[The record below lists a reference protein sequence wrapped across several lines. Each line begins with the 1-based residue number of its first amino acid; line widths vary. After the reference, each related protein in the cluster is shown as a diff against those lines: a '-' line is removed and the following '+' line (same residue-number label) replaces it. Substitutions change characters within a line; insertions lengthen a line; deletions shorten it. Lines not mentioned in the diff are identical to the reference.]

1 MRESP
6 TVIPVHLFNTHGGAV
21 CPVAVAEPGKV
32 RLYACGPTVYK
43 HAHIGNMRTYV
54 FEDVLVRA
62 LRFAGYQ
69 VEHVMNITDV
79 GHLQSDADAGEDK
92 MSLAAI
98 EERRSPWDI
107 ARFYEAEFFRHASML
122 NIRRPSVVC
131 RATEHIDD
139 MIRMISTLQQKGF
152 AYQSGG
158 NVYFDIARFPQ
169 YADFAHLKL
178 DDTQS
183 TERVEFDGLKRNQ
196 QDFALWFS
204 QSKFP
209 NQIMKWESPW
219 GIGFPG
225 WHIECSAMATRYLG
239 DNIDIHCGGID
250 HIGVHHTNEIAQSE
264 CCLGHKWV
272 NHWFH
277 CGFLEIGDGKMSKS
291 SGRVLTVDTL
301 ATDGYPPLAYRYLV
315 LTSHYRGALTYSA
328 EAMQGATNAYA
339 NLVRRIQGI
348 RADAHGQA
356 AVSASALTSVTA
368 EEANAGAAASGE
380 AFGKAFFDA
389 IFNDLHTPTAL
400 ASLWSV
406 VKSDALSAAQKMGLI
421 ARFDEI
427 LGLDL
432 LTDVAPKITAAQ
444 QAMIEERAGARAAKN
459 WARAD
464 ELRAILVAEGVDLMD
479 GKV

>member
-1 MRESP
+1 MREAD
-6 TVIPVHLFNTHGGAV
+6 TVVPVHLFNTQGGAV

-43 HAHIGNMRTYV
+43 HAHIGNMRTYI

-62 LRFAGYQ
+62 LRCAGYD
-69 VEHVMNITDV
+69 VTHVMNITDV
-79 GHLQSDADAGEDK
+79 GHLQSDADTGEDK
-92 MSLAAI
+92 LSLAAR
-98 EERRSPWDI
+98 EEHRSPWDI
-107 ARFYEAEFFRHASML
+107 ARFYETEFFRHASML

-139 MIRMISTLQQKGF
+139 MIQMVSTLEEKGF

-178 DDTQS
+178 DESQS
-183 TERVEFDGLKRNQ
+183 TDRVAFDDLKRNQ

-209 NQIMKWESPW
+209 HQIMKWASTW

-239 DNIDIHCGGID
+239 ETIDIHCGGID

-277 CGFLEIGDGKMSKS
+277 CGFLEIGDGGKMSKS

-301 ATDGYPPLAYRYLV
+301 TSDGYLPLAYRYLV
-315 LTSHYRGALTYSA
+315 LTSHYRGALTYSP
-328 EAMQGATNAYA
+328 EAMQGATNAYT
-339 NLVRRIQGI
+339 NLVRRIQQI
-348 RADAHGQA
+348 RAEAAAAAPDAA
-356 AVSASALTSVTA
+356 ALPLSA
-368 EEANAGAAASGE
+368 EAAASSHAFDE
-380 AFGKAFFDA
+380 AFFEAMF
-389 IFNDLHTPTAL
+389 IDLHTPTAL
-400 ASLWSV
+400 ANVWSV
-406 VKSDALSAAQKMGLI
+406 VKSDALSAAQKVELI
-421 ARFDEI
+421 GRFDEM

-432 LTDVAPKITAAQ
+432 LTDIAVVITPAQ
-444 QAMIEERAGARAAKN
+444 QAMIEERAAARAAKN

-464 ELRAILVAEGVDLMD
+464 ELRAILVAQGVDLMD